1 MRSFVLGGSFGM
13 TILFRDLLTMYY
25 FLLPDFGNHIFFL
38 QKTWFNICSL
48 RIFKSSYGSE
58 DEIEET
64 VKPFTTYLLQ
74 LEKVIRDFI
83 LYATSEREV
92 AGRRWHCKRFFASDC
107 RILST

>member
-1 MRSFVLGGSFGM
+1 M
-13 TILFRDLLTMYY
+13 TILFRDLLTFTMYY
-25 FLLPDFGNHIFFL
+25 FLLSDFGIHIFLSIRPL
-38 QKTWFNICSL
+38 Q
-48 RIFKSSYGSE
+48 IFKSSCGSE

-92 AGRRWHCKRFFASDC
+92 AGRRRHFKRFFASDC
-107 RILST
+107 RISKGFSFL